1 MRSDMKYSVLPSA
14 LHIGHASLA
23 PPLVTGSYDGPPL
36 PFLTSQIS
44 LSSRWLWPLRHHCDP
59 ALARAVI
66 ASTSPAGAGAAKYSV
81 V

>member
-23 PPLVTGSYDGPPL
+23 PPLVTGSYDGPAL

-44 LSSRWLWPLRHHCDP
+44 LSSR
-59 ALARAVI
+59 
-66 ASTSPAGAGAAKYSV
+66 
-81 V
+81 